1 MSERSAD
8 VPQEELNTPSANV
21 LVVDD
26 EPTNLRVLYKLL
38 SERGYD
44 VLVAANGTEALNIVA
59 RANPDLVLLDLMMP
73 VMDGLEV
80 CRRLRA
86 LESVRNLPV
95 IFLTASGDEQSVL
108 DAFAAGATDYVLK
121 PFRADEVCARVDT
134 QLQVGRLIRELAQK
148 NDELAQQ
155 NAALEAEMARSN
167 KLSERL
173 DLWARREDE
182 RWGLAGFVGQST
194 TMRKILADIE
204 LLQQAHNTSVLIVG
218 ESGTGKEL
226 IARAIHATSKRG
238 DESFVAV
245 SCAAI
250 PADLAE
256 SLLFGHRKGSFT
268 GAERDQSGYFDL
280 AAGGT
285 LFLDEVG
292 EMPLDLQGKLLRVL
306 EERRVWPLG
315 AAEGHAVDVRILAAT
330 NVDLQQA
337 IAVGTF
343 RRDLYYRLARF
354 VVEVPPLRQRRD
366 DVELLARHFLAIF
379 AEEMGIAVPELSP
392 EALLVLQGHAYPGNV
407 RELKN
412 VIERALLESRGA
424 EIQPHHLH
432 LELATVPQAKGETNS
447 AADAFVA
454 SLPLNFAEAEVA
466 LIQRALRETRGNMT
480 EAAQLLGINRTKL
493 YRKLPKKPS
502 QD

>member
-8 VPQEELNTPSANV
+8 VSKEELNRPRANV

-26 EPTNLRVLYKLL
+26 EPTNLQVLYKVLG
-38 SERGYD
+38 EREYD
-44 VLVAANGTEALNIVA
+44 VSVASSGAEALEIVDQA
-59 RANPDLVLLDLMMP
+59 CPDLVLLDLMMP
-73 VMDGLEV
+73 GIDGLEV

-86 LESVRNLPV
+86 AEATRNLPV
-95 IFLTASGDEQSVL
+95 IILTASGEDRHVL
-108 DAFAAGATDYVLK
+108 DASAMGANDYVVK
-121 PFRADEVCARVDT
+121 PFRTDEVCARVET
-134 QLQVGRLIRELAQK
+134 QLQVSRLVRALKEK
-148 NDELAQQ
+148 SDELTRQ
-155 NAALEAEMARSN
+155 NAALKAEMARGQQ
-167 KLSERL
+167 LSERL
-173 DLWARREDE
+173 HLWALREDQ
-182 RWGLAGFVGQST
+182 RWGLAGFIGQSPT
-194 TMRKILADIE
+194 VRKILDDIE
-204 LLQQAHNTSVLIVG
+204 LLQQAHSTSVLITG

-256 SLLFGHRKGSFT
+256 SLFFGHQKGSFT

-292 EMPLDLQGKLLRVL
+292 EMPLDLQSKLLRVL
-306 EERRVWPLG
+306 EERRIWPLG
-315 AAEGHAVDVRILAAT
+315 AVEGHAVDVRILAAT

-337 IAVGTF
+337 IAVGAF

-366 DVELLARHFLAIF
+366 DVELLARHFLALF
-379 AEEMGIAVPELSP
+379 AEEMGIAVPELAP
-392 EALLVLQGHAYPGNV
+392 EALLVLQGHTYPGNV

-432 LELATVPQAKGETNS
+432 LESTALPQAEGETSS

>member
-1 MSERSAD
+1 MSRAKI
-8 VPQEELNTPSANV
+8 

-26 EPTNLRVLYKLL
+26 EPANLKVLYKVLG
-38 SERGYD
+38 EREHD
-44 VLVAANGTEALNIVA
+44 VLVAANGVEALEIIEHGL
-59 RANPDLVLLDLMMP
+59 PDLVLLDLMMP
-73 VMDGLEV
+73 GIDGLEV

-86 LESVRNLPV
+86 AEATRNLP
-95 IFLTASGDEQSVL
+95 IIILTASGEDQHVL
-108 DAFAAGATDYVLK
+108 DAFAVGATDYVVK
-121 PFRADEVCARVDT
+121 PFRTDEVCARVET
-134 QLQVGRLIRELAQK
+134 QLEVGRLVRALKEKSAELTR
-148 NDELAQQ
+148 Q
-155 NAALEAEMARSN
+155 NAALKAEMARGQQ
-167 KLSERL
+167 LSERL
-173 DLWARREDE
+173 NLWARREDQ

-204 LLQQAHNTSVLIVG
+204 LLQQAHSTSVLITG

-256 SLLFGHRKGSFT
+256 SLLFGHRKGAFT

-306 EERRVWPLG
+306 EERTVWPLG
-315 AAEGHAVDVRILAAT
+315 EKQGHAVDVRILAAT

-366 DVELLARHFLAIF
+366 DVGLLARHFLALF
-379 AEEMGIAVPELSP
+379 AEEMGIAVPELAP
-392 EALLVLQGHAYPGNV
+392 EALLVLQEHAYPGNV

-424 EIQPHHLH
+424 AIQPHHLH
-432 LELATVPQAKGETNS
+432 LELATVPQAEGES
-447 AADAFVA
+447 SAAADAFVA

-480 EAAQLLGINRTKL
+480 EAAKLLGINRTKL

-502 QD
+502 QS

>member
-1 MSERSAD
+1 M
-8 VPQEELNTPSANV
+8 
-21 LVVDD
+21 
-26 EPTNLRVLYKLL
+26 
-38 SERGYD
+38 
-44 VLVAANGTEALNIVA
+44 
-59 RANPDLVLLDLMMP
+59 
-73 VMDGLEV
+73 
-80 CRRLRA
+80 
-86 LESVRNLPV
+86 
-95 IFLTASGDEQSVL
+95 
-108 DAFAAGATDYVLK
+108 
-121 PFRADEVCARVDT
+121 
-134 QLQVGRLIRELAQK
+134 
-148 NDELAQQ
+148 
-155 NAALEAEMARSN
+155 
-167 KLSERL
+167 
-173 DLWARREDE
+173 
-182 RWGLAGFVGQST
+182 
-194 TMRKILADIE
+194 
-204 LLQQAHNTSVLIVG
+204 
-218 ESGTGKEL
+218 
-226 IARAIHATSKRG
+226 
-238 DESFVAV
+238 
-245 SCAAI
+245 
-250 PADLAE
+250 
-256 SLLFGHRKGSFT
+256 
-268 GAERDQSGYFDL
+268 
-280 AAGGT
+280 
-285 LFLDEVG
+285 
-292 EMPLDLQGKLLRVL
+292 
-306 EERRVWPLG
+306 WPLG

-366 DVELLARHFLAIF
+366 DVELLVRHFLALF

-424 EIQPHHLH
+424 EIQPYHLH
-432 LELATVPQAKGETNS
+432 LELASVLQAEGETRS

>member
-1 MSERSAD
+1 MSKRSAD
-8 VPQEELNTPSANV
+8 VSKEELNRPRANV

-26 EPTNLRVLYKLL
+26 EPANLQVLYKVLG
-38 SERGYD
+38 EQEYD
-44 VLVAANGTEALNIVA
+44 VSVASSGAEALEIVDQA
-59 RANPDLVLLDLMMP
+59 CPDLVLLDLMMP
-73 VMDGLEV
+73 GIDGLEV

-86 LESVRNLPV
+86 VEATRNLPV
-95 IFLTASGDEQSVL
+95 IILTASGEDQHVL
-108 DAFAAGATDYVLK
+108 EAFAVGATDYVVK
-121 PFRADEVCARVDT
+121 PFRTDEVCARVEI
-134 QLQVGRLIRELAQK
+134 QLQVGRLVRALKEKSEELTR
-148 NDELAQQ
+148 Q
-155 NAALEAEMARSN
+155 NAALKAEMARGQQ
-167 KLSERL
+167 LSERL
-173 DLWARREDE
+173 NLWARREDQ

-204 LLQQAHNTSVLIVG
+204 LLQQADSTSVLITG

-366 DVELLARHFLAIF
+366 DVELLVRHFLALF

-424 EIQPHHLH
+424 EIQPYHLH
-432 LELATVPQAKGETNS
+432 LELASVLQAEGETRS